1 MAGGGA
7 ASGAKKQP
15 LTLAQLSSYDDMLTD
30 ALVDRAFYWTTIP
43 KNRPSYHPSRGV
55 KEAEVTQIIQSHL
68 IVDPDLDLAER
79 KLLATDGLKRFHN
92 ALKTAKEKLDF
103 KQHMRRYLQI
113 YLPDCPFE
121 VSSTNRYTVT
131 THEACVVARRTIRRN
146 ESVKYLSGIQV
157 LITPEEEAALSVRK
171 KDFSIVVS
179 SRSKMASLFMGP
191 ARFANHDCGA
201 NAKLVITGQAGIDIV
216 AVRTIN
222 VGEEVTVT
230 YGDNYF
236 GEANCECLCQTCED
250 NLANGWRQPEGAVQ
264 VKKSIEHDATA
275 AQGYNTRG
283 RRRYGRGDSSSRTPS
298 ITPDVRPKVPKT
310 RARLLLDGER
320 ASTTE
325 SSSLLGDG
333 PGPGSVQKR
342 NRDSDSLATPPVTPA
357 KRQKT
362 SSTTRYEI
370 PVAAPAMERSASSED
385 DTAGMASISVSSNG
399 EAVLTDVT
407 TPVDT
412 TDPAETLPQITPI
425 SEVIENLKQEQ
436 DPEEA
441 SSTGLQQVALFPE
454 GTQVTSSACAPAF
467 TTPKPPRRVNGISIR
482 DILNTPSVHGTP
494 AEKSSE
500 DRFAAAFGAE
510 TVVAVTTTTSSSSS
524 TTTTTTTTTA
534 PAPAPAE
541 TGPVN
546 GTARDES
553 PDPLSADV
561 VDIEPSPA
569 PVVPVKRGRGRPRRV
584 PVAPVVHVASATTRA
599 APSTPAPTA
608 EHPPAVLLSSPPESQ
623 AEESTPARPP
633 GPESI
638 SSTAARGAAVLGTAP
653 IDLPLMPATRLPSHR
668 QPGDYQLTPRL
679 LSEPDMAWVRC
690 MNCARP
696 FVQQNAYYTRS
707 SCPRCERHSKLYGYV
722 WPKTQRDGP
731 YDKEERILDH
741 RTVHRFLTL
750 DDEMQV
756 RGRAAIKRPLMTLT
770 TVAAARK
777 QAWEGE
783 GVGSGGA
790 HGLGRAG
797 SLFRRDSD
805 SPSAGSEVRRSGRR
819 RTASLKA
826 VSGG

>member
-1 MAGGGA
+1 M
-7 ASGAKKQP
+7 
-15 LTLAQLSSYDDMLTD
+15 
-30 ALVDRAFYWTTIP
+30 
-43 KNRPSYHPSRGV
+43 
-55 KEAEVTQIIQSHL
+55 
-68 IVDPDLDLAER
+68 
-79 KLLATDGLKRFHN
+79 
-92 ALKTAKEKLDF
+92 
-103 KQHMRRYLQI
+103 
-113 YLPDCPFE
+113 
-121 VSSTNRYTVT
+121 
-131 THEACVVARRTIRRN
+131 ARRTIRRN

-222 VGEEVTVT
+222 IGEEVTVT

-250 NLANGWRQPEGAVQ
+250 NLRNGWRQPEGVNQ
-264 VKKSIEHDATA
+264 VKKSIEQDATA

-283 RRRYGRGDSSSRTPS
+283 RRRYGRGESSSRTPS

-310 RARLLLDGER
+310 RARLLLNGER

-325 SSSLLGDG
+325 SSLVEG
-333 PGPGSVQKR
+333 PGNAPKR
-342 NRDSDSLATPPVTPA
+342 TRESDSLATPPVTPA

-362 SSTTRYEI
+362 STTTRYEVRI
-370 PVAAPAMERSASSED
+370 AAPIMERSASSED
-385 DTAGMASISVSSNG
+385 ETAGMASRSESSNG

-412 TDPAETLPQITPI
+412 TDPAETLPHTTPI
-425 SEVIENLKQEQ
+425 SEVIVTLKQEQ
-436 DPEEA
+436 DTEE
-441 SSTGLQQVALFPE
+441 SSSAGLQQVALFTQD
-454 GTQVTSSACAPAF
+454 TQVPVVSAPAL
-467 TTPKPPRRVNGISIR
+467 TTPRPPRRVNGISIR

-494 AEKSSE
+494 AERSPV
-500 DRFAAAFGAE
+500 DRFAAAFGAQTPITAATD
-510 TVVAVTTTTSSSSS
+510 TVHVSNSI
-524 TTTTTTTTTA
+524 
-534 PAPAPAE
+534 
-541 TGPVN
+541 
-546 GTARDES
+546 RDES

-569 PVVPVKRGRGRPRRV
+569 MSVKRGRGRPKRV
-584 PVAPVVHVASATTRA
+584 SVVPTAPTIVA
-599 APSTPAPTA
+599 APTTVSPAPA
-608 EHPPAVLLSSPPESQ
+608 PAPFPEPPVPLLSSPPQSQ
-623 AEESTPARPP
+623 KDEDTPAP
-633 GPESI
+633 GADNTAIPSNTAETT
-638 SSTAARGAAVLGTAP
+638 TAAAP
-653 IDLPLMPATRLPSHR
+653 ADLPIAPAVPLISHR
-668 QPGDYQLTPRL
+668 QPRDYELTPRL

-690 MNCARP
+690 MNCATA

-741 RTVHRFLTL
+741 RMVHRFLTL
-750 DDEMQV
+750 DDELQV
-756 RGRAAIKRPLMTLT
+756 RGRAAIKRPLTA
-770 TVAAARK
+770 AAARK

-783 GVGSGGA
+783 GGPFSRESNSPSVGS
-790 HGLGRAG
+790 
-797 SLFRRDSD
+797 D
-805 SPSAGSEVRRSGRR
+805 VRRSGRR